1 MAMMWRRSREQ
12 DLQAAHSLPH
22 IPLEVSQQIARYLD
36 RKSAYALTL
45 TCKGLRDAGE
55 TRLYSLIDL
64 TSGYGVPGMYRVF
77 WCPDLRQEVCR
88 DVGTKKLIT
97 RS

>member
-1 MAMMWRRSREQ
+1 MMWRRGRAQ
-12 DLQAAHSLPH
+12 GLQAAQPLPH

-64 TSGYGVPGMYRVF
+64 TSGYGAPGTYRF
-77 WCPDLRQEVCR
+77 FPRFDLRQEVCHN
-88 DVGTKKLIT
+88 VKKKLIN